1 MAAFDGFPPGR
12 LRVTP
17 VPDLF
22 FSELLAQIDEP
33 AELKLTLHLIWRLAR
48 HDAPRC
54 ASHRDLSAD
63 AQLQRMLPAGALD
76 TALAAAVARRTLVE
90 LRVRNPADESE
101 RFYFLNDEAGRR
113 DLALVRQGKL
123 KLQRGA
129 APAETPAE
137 AAKPNIFALY
147 EQHIGMLTPLIAQ
160 QLEDAATQYAPEW
173 VADAFAEAARR
184 DKRSWR
190 YIETILQR
198 WQRDGRKPV
207 TPRKPAGAPALR
219 PKRTR

>member
-90 LRVRNPADESE
+90 LRARNPAGDSE

-113 DLALVRQGKL
+113 DLAQVRQGKL

-160 QLEDAATQYAPEW
+160 QLEDAAAQYAPEW

-198 WQRDGRKPV
+198 WQRDGRKPI
-207 TPRKPAGAPALR
+207 TLRKPASAPVLR